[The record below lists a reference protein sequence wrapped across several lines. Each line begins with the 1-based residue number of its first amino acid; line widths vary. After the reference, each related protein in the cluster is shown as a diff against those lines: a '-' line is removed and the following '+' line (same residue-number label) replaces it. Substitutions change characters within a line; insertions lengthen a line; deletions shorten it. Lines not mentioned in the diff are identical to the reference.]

1 MLQQAEIRVP
11 IAISLGAIAGALS
24 RYYLTLWL
32 TNRLGFGF
40 PYGTFLINISGCLIM
55 GFFANLAM
63 EKTALISPEV
73 KLIVATGF
81 LGAYTT
87 FSTFGLDTVGLLQ
100 RGNWLAATGYFLGS
114 TILGVISVQSGM
126 IIARIFN

>member
-1 MLQQAEIRVP
+1 MLQQVEIRIP

-55 GFFANLAM
+55 GF
-63 EKTALISPEV
+63 SP
-73 KLIVATGF
+73 I
-81 LGAYTT
+81 
-87 FSTFGLDTVGLLQ
+87 
-100 RGNWLAATGYFLGS
+100 
-114 TILGVISVQSGM
+114 
-126 IIARIFN
+126 